1 MLSFLDTAYDDAL
14 PAEPPVSAP
23 LLEDI
28 CTRNDARTLCRY
40 RATGCTEPGHHL
52 LLHANHRT
60 AAEEPGR
67 AIGSPRP
74 GPRPMAAFAHAPLTD
89 EARLRRAFR
98 RVRVCRRYG
107 HGRPSPCPALPGRGR
122 KIPWRSPLRPGTI
135 TA

>member
-28 CTRNDARTLCRY
+28 WTRNDARTLCRY

-52 LLHANHRT
+52 RLHANHRT

-74 GPRPMAAFAHAPLTD
+74 GPRPMAAFAYAPLAD

-98 RVRVCRRYG
+98 LVCV
-107 HGRPSPCPALPGRGR
+107 PALRPWRSESMPRPARGR